1 MGTDAAAIVG
11 HLAHP
16 DRRRVLA
23 ALMLGASTAGD
34 VKQATDLG
42 TRAVMTSLTR
52 LVDSEL
58 VLHDEDDHYWLVE
71 EAFRQAVIDARS
83 APPRED
89 HEGVSA
95 DAARVL
101 RAFVHDGRLVSI
113 PAHHAKRLV
122 VLDLIVQ
129 DFEPGHRYSERKVNA
144 MLRKWH
150 DDTAALRR
158 YLVDD
163 GLLDREAGEY
173 WRAGGSFDVSS

>member
-1 MGTDAAAIVG
+1 VGTDAAGIVG

-23 ALMLGASTAGD
+23 ALILGATTADD
-34 VKQATDLG
+34 VKRATGLG

-58 VLHDEDDHYWLVE
+58 VLHDEEGRYWLVE
-71 EAFRQAVIDARS
+71 EVFRQAVIDAQA
-83 APPRED
+83 APASEE
-89 HEGVSA
+89 HTGVSA

-101 RAFVHDGRLVSI
+101 RAFVRDGRLVSI
-113 PAHHAKRLV
+113 PAHRAKRLV

-129 DFEPGHRYSERKVNA
+129 DFEPGTRYPERKVNT
-144 MLRKWH
+144 MLRGWH

-158 YLVDD
+158 YLVDE
-163 GLLDREAGEY
+163 GLLDRESGEY
-173 WRAGGSFDVSS
+173 WRSGGSVEV

>member
-1 MGTDAAAIVG
+1 MAGIVG

-23 ALMLGASTAGD
+23 ALILSASTADD
-34 VKQATDLG
+34 VKRATGLG

-52 LVDSEL
+52 LVDS
-58 VLHDEDDHYWLVE
+58 DEGGRYWVVE
-71 EAFRQAVIDARS
+71 EAFRQAVIDAQA
-83 APPRED
+83 APAPDE

-95 DAARVL
+95 NTSRVL
-101 RAFVHDGRLVSI
+101 RAFVREGRLVSI
-113 PAHHAKRLV
+113 PAPRSKRLV

-129 DFEPGHRYSERKVNA
+129 DFGLGQRYSERKVNA

-158 YLVDD
+158 YLVDE

-173 WRAGGSFDVSS
+173 WRSGGSVDV

>member
-1 MGTDAAAIVG
+1 VGSDVAGIVG

-23 ALMLGASTAGD
+23 ALILSASTADD
-34 VKQATDLG
+34 VKRATGLG

-52 LVDSEL
+52 LVDSNL
-58 VLHDEDDHYWLVE
+58 VLHDEDGRYWVVE
-71 EAFRQAVIDARS
+71 EAFRQAVIDAQA
-83 APPRED
+83 APAPDE

-95 DAARVL
+95 NTSRVL
-101 RAFVHDGRLVSI
+101 RAFVREGRLVSI
-113 PAHHAKRLV
+113 PAPRSKRLV

-129 DFEPGHRYSERKVNA
+129 DFDPGQRYSERKVNA

-158 YLVDD
+158 YLVDE
-163 GLLDREAGEY
+163 GLLDRESGEY
-173 WRAGGSFDVSS
+173 WRSGGSFDV

>member
-1 MGTDAAAIVG
+1 MGADAAGIVG

-23 ALMLGASTAGD
+23 ALILGSSTAD
-34 VKQATDLG
+34 DIKRATGLG

-52 LVDSEL
+52 LVDSDL
-58 VLHDEDDHYWLVE
+58 VLHDNDGNYWLVE
-71 EAFRQAVIDARS
+71 DAFRVAVIDAQAA
-83 APPRED
+83 APPD
-89 HEGVSA
+89 DLGDVPA

-101 RAFVHDGRLVSI
+101 RAFIRDGRLTSI
-113 PAHHAKRLV
+113 PAQHAKRLV
-122 VLDLIVQ
+122 LLDVLAQ
-129 DFEPGHRYSERKVNA
+129 EFEPGQRYSERQVNR

-163 GLLDREAGEY
+163 GFLDREAGEY
-173 WRAGGSFDVSS
+173 WRSGGSVDL

>member
-1 MGTDAAAIVG
+1 MGTDAAGIVG

-23 ALMLGASTAGD
+23 ALILGASTADD
-34 VKQATDLG
+34 VKRATGLG
-42 TRAVMTSLTR
+42 TRPVMTSLTR

-58 VLHDEDDHYWLVE
+58 VLHDEDGRYWLVE
-71 EAFRQAVIDARS
+71 EAFRQAVIDAQA
-83 APPRED
+83 APPADE
-89 HEGVSA
+89 HAGVSA
-95 DAARVL
+95 DTARVL
-101 RAFVHDGRLVSI
+101 RAFVRDGRLVSI
-113 PAHHAKRLV
+113 PAPRAKRLV

-129 DFEPGHRYSERKVNA
+129 DFEPGRRYPERKVNA

-158 YLVDD
+158 YLVDE

-173 WRAGGSFDVSS
+173 WRSGGSFDI